1 MYSSELVFIQRI
13 QEGIFMDRRNFLK
26 ITGVGGAL
34 IAISPSTITGQL
46 RADDG
51 TLFQAYEK
59 VQLVDA
65 AGKALTA
72 ASLKEET
79 NYVFN
84 YPFVGTPSILLE
96 LGEET
101 AKDITLKSEDGE
113 EYIWKGG
120 IGAKGSI
127 VAYSAICSHQLAHP
141 TPEDSF
147 LQYLPRGGKTMA
159 CEESGIIVCS
169 SHLSAFDTKQ
179 GCKQIAG
186 PAEQALAAI
195 IIEIAEDDTLWA
207 SAVLGPDKFHDYFK
221 RYKPEMKKFYGG
233 KRKAKKQVKDTALT
247 VTLNEYT
254 KEIIQY

>member
-1 MYSSELVFIQRI
+1 
-13 QEGIFMDRRNFLK
+13 MDRRNFLK
-26 ITGVGGAL
+26 ISGVSGAMVA
-34 IAISPSTITGQL
+34 IAPSTITGQL

-51 TLFQAYEK
+51 TLFEAYER

-65 AGKALTA
+65 EGNPLKATG
-72 ASLKEET
+72 LKIET
-79 NYVFN
+79 NYLFN
-84 YPFVGTPSILLE
+84 YPFVGTPSILLD

-101 AKDITLKSEDGE
+101 AKDVKLKSEDEE

-120 IGAKGSI
+120 VGAKRTI

-141 TPEDSF
+141 TPDDSF
-147 LQYLPRGGKTMA
+147 VQYLARGKTTMA
-159 CEESGIIVCS
+159 TEQKGGIIVCS

-179 GCKQIAG
+179 GCKQVAG
-186 PAEQALAAI
+186 PAEQALASI
-195 IIEIAEDDTLWA
+195 IIEVAQDDTLWA

-233 KRKAKKQVKDTALT
+233 KRKAKKRVKDSALT

>member
-1 MYSSELVFIQRI
+1 
-13 QEGIFMDRRNFLK
+13 MDRRHFLK
-26 ITGVGGAL
+26 IAGVGGAMV
-34 IAISPSTITGQL
+34 AVAPSTISGEL

-51 TLFQAYEK
+51 TLFIAYER
-59 VQLVDA
+59 VQLVDTE
-65 AGKALTA
+65 GNGLKAS
-72 ASLKEET
+72 SLKKET

-101 AKDITLKSEDGE
+101 SKDISLKSEDGE
-113 EYIWKGG
+113 EYLWRGG
-120 IGAKGSI
+120 VGAKRSI

-147 LQYLPRGGKTMA
+147 LQYLERGKTTIA
-159 CEESGIIVCS
+159 CAQKGGVIVCS

-186 PAEQALAAI
+186 PAEQALASI
-195 IIEIAEDDTLWA
+195 VIEVAEDDTLWA

-233 KRKAKKQVKDTALT
+233 KRKAKRRVKTDALT

>member
-1 MYSSELVFIQRI
+1 
-13 QEGIFMDRRNFLK
+13 MDRRNFLK
-26 ITGVGGAL
+26 IAGISGAMIGVA
-34 IAISPSTITGQL
+34 PSTITGRL

-51 TLFQAYEK
+51 TLFVAYEK

-65 AGKALTA
+65 DGNALKA
-72 ASLKEET
+72 SGLKVET
-79 NYVFN
+79 NYLFN
-84 YPFVGTPSILLE
+84 YPFVGTPSILLD

-101 AKDITLKSEDGE
+101 AKDVKLTSEDGE

-120 IGAKGSI
+120 VGAKRTI

-147 LQYLPRGGKTMA
+147 VQYLARGKTTMA
-159 CEESGIIVCS
+159 CEQKGGIIVCS

-195 IIEIAEDDTLWA
+195 IIEVAEDDTLWA
-207 SAVLGPDKFHDYFK
+207 SAVLGPDKFHEYFK

-233 KRKAKKQVKDTALT
+233 KRKAKKRVKDSALT

>member
-1 MYSSELVFIQRI
+1 
-13 QEGIFMDRRNFLK
+13 MDRRNFLK
-26 ITGVGGAL
+26 ISGVSGAMVA
-34 IAISPSTITGQL
+34 IAPSTITGQL

-51 TLFQAYEK
+51 TLFEAYER

-65 AGKALTA
+65 EGNPLKATG
-72 ASLKEET
+72 LKIET
-79 NYVFN
+79 NYLFN
-84 YPFVGTPSILLE
+84 YPFVGTPSILLD

-101 AKDITLKSEDGE
+101 AKDVKLKSEDGE

-120 IGAKGSI
+120 VGAKRTI

-141 TPEDSF
+141 TPDDSF
-147 LQYLPRGGKTMA
+147 VQYLARGKTTMA
-159 CEESGIIVCS
+159 TEQKGGIIVCS

-179 GCKQIAG
+179 GCKQVAG
-186 PAEQALAAI
+186 PAEQALASI
-195 IIEIAEDDTLWA
+195 IIEVAEDDTLWA

-233 KRKAKKQVKDTALT
+233 KRKAKKRVKDSALT

>member
-1 MYSSELVFIQRI
+1 ME
-13 QEGIFMDRRNFLK
+13 RRNFLK
-26 ITGVGGAL
+26 IAGVSGAV
-34 IAISPSTITGQL
+34 IAVSPSTITGQL
-46 RADDG
+46 RAEDG

-65 AGKALTA
+65 AGAPLKASA
-72 ASLKEET
+72 LKQEV
-79 NYVFN
+79 NYLFN
-84 YPFVGTPSILLE
+84 YPFIGTPSILLD

-101 AKDITLKSEDGE
+101 AKDIKLKSEDGE
-113 EYIWKGG
+113 EYLWKGG
-120 IGAKGSI
+120 VGAKRTI

-147 LQYLPRGGKTMA
+147 VQYLARGKTTMA
-159 CEESGIIVCS
+159 TEQKGGVIVCS

-179 GCKQIAG
+179 GCKHISG
-186 PAEQALAAI
+186 PAEQALATI
-195 IIEIAEDDTLWA
+195 IIEVAEDDTLWA

-233 KRKAKKQVKDTALT
+233 KRKAKKRVKDTALT

>member
-1 MYSSELVFIQRI
+1 
-13 QEGIFMDRRNFLK
+13 MDRRNFLK
-26 ITGVGGAL
+26 IAGVSGAM
-34 IAISPSTITGQL
+34 IAVAPSTITGQL

-51 TLFQAYEK
+51 SLFIAYEK

-65 AGKALTA
+65 DGAAIKAST
-72 ASLKEET
+72 LKKET

-84 YPFVGTPSILLE
+84 YPFIGTPSILLD

-101 AKDITLKSEDGE
+101 AKDITLKSEDGD
-113 EYIWKGG
+113 EYLWRGG
-120 IGAKGSI
+120 IGTKRSI

-147 LQYLPRGGKTMA
+147 VQYLARGKTTMA
-159 CEESGIIVCS
+159 CEQKGGIIVCS
-169 SHLSAFDTKQ
+169 SHLSAFDTKR
-179 GCKQIAG
+179 GCKQMAG
-186 PAEQALAAI
+186 PAEQALASI
-195 IIEIAEDDTLWA
+195 VIEIAEDDTLWA

-233 KRKAKKQVKDTALT
+233 KRKAKKRVKDSALT

>member
-1 MYSSELVFIQRI
+1 
-13 QEGIFMDRRNFLK
+13 MDRRNFLK
-26 ITGVGGAL
+26 IAGVSGAV
-34 IAISPSTITGQL
+34 IAVSPSSITGQL
-46 RADDG
+46 RASDG
-51 TLFQAYEK
+51 TLFQAYER

-65 AGKALTA
+65 VGKALSV
-72 ASLKEET
+72 ASLKAET

-84 YPFVGTPSILLE
+84 YPFVGTPSILLD

-101 AKDITLKSEDGE
+101 AKDVTLTSEDGE
-113 EYIWKGG
+113 EYIWMGG
-120 IGAKGSI
+120 VGAKRSI

-159 CEESGIIVCS
+159 CEESGVMVCS

-207 SAVLGPDKFHDYFK
+207 SAVLGPDKFHEYFK
-221 RYKPEMKKFYGG
+221 RYKPEMKKYYDG
-233 KRKAKKQVKDTALT
+233 KRKAKKRVKDTALT
-247 VTLNEYT
+247 VTLKEYT

>member
-1 MYSSELVFIQRI
+1 
-13 QEGIFMDRRNFLK
+13 MDRRNFLK
-26 ITGVGGAL
+26 IAGVSGAV
-34 IAISPSTITGQL
+34 IAVSPSTITGQL

-51 TLFQAYEK
+51 TLFQVYEK
-59 VQLVDA
+59 VQLVGA
-65 AGKALTA
+65 EGNALKASA
-72 ASLKEET
+72 LKQET
-79 NYVFN
+79 NYLFN
-84 YPFVGTPSILLE
+84 YPFVGTPSILLD

-101 AKDITLKSEDGE
+101 AKDVKLKSEDGE

-120 IGAKGSI
+120 VGAKRTL

-147 LQYLPRGGKTMA
+147 VQYLSRGKTTMA
-159 CEESGIIVCS
+159 SEQKGGIIVCS
-169 SHLSAFDTKQ
+169 SHLSAFDTSQ
-179 GCKQIAG
+179 GCKHIAG

-195 IIEIAEDDTLWA
+195 IIEVAEDDTLWA

-233 KRKAKKQVKDTALT
+233 KRKAKKRVKDSALT

>member
-1 MYSSELVFIQRI
+1 
-13 QEGIFMDRRNFLK
+13 MDRRNFLK
-26 ITGVGGAL
+26 IAGVSGAV
-34 IAISPSTITGQL
+34 IAVSPSTITGQL
-46 RADDG
+46 RAEDG

-65 AGKALTA
+65 AGAPIKASA
-72 ASLKEET
+72 LKEEV
-79 NYVFN
+79 NYLFN
-84 YPFVGTPSILLE
+84 YPFVGTPSILLD

-101 AKDITLKSEDGE
+101 AKDVKLKSEDGE

-120 IGAKGSI
+120 VGAKRSI

-147 LQYLPRGGKTMA
+147 VQYLARGKTTMA
-159 CEESGIIVCS
+159 CPQKGGVIVCS

-207 SAVLGPDKFHDYFK
+207 SAVLGPDKFHEYFK
-221 RYKPEMKKFYGG
+221 RYKPEMKKYYGG
-233 KRKAKKQVKDTALT
+233 KRKAKKRVKDTALT

>member
-1 MYSSELVFIQRI
+1 
-13 QEGIFMDRRNFLK
+13 MDRRNFLK
-26 ITGVGGAL
+26 IAGVSGAV
-34 IAISPSTITGQL
+34 IAVSPSTITGTL

-65 AGKALTA
+65 AGKPLTTA
-72 ASLKEET
+72 GLKQEV
-79 NYVFN
+79 NYLFN
-84 YPFVGTPSILLE
+84 YPFIGTPSILLD

-101 AKDITLKSEDGE
+101 AKDVTLKSEDGE
-113 EYIWKGG
+113 EYVWKGG
-120 IGAKGSI
+120 VGAKRTI

-147 LQYLPRGGKTMA
+147 VQYLARGKTTMA
-159 CEESGIIVCS
+159 CEQKGGVIVCS

-179 GCKQIAG
+179 GCKHIAG

-195 IIEIAEDDTLWA
+195 IIEVAEDDTLWA

-233 KRKAKKQVKDTALT
+233 KRKAKKKVKDTAVT